1 MNREF
6 AVPAEEPEKRPV
18 QHCPECGYR
27 VSRLSPAYP
36 FCSIHHKTLLEK
48 RRARLEILVSGS
60 NANEVEA
67 VTKSLVAQMATK
79 RLEVERPNP
88 WVSGSFYLTSLVVL
102 VAVFLFVARTIQSI
116 TFLVV
121 IIGAFL
127 AIAIVGAFQ
136 LRHDRSLSEKNFLS
150 LMALT
155 FKRIPSFTVGERSKR

>member
-1 MNREF
+1 
-6 AVPAEEPEKRPV
+6 
-18 QHCPECGYR
+18 
-27 VSRLSPAYP
+27 
-36 FCSIHHKTLLEK
+36 
-48 RRARLEILVSGS
+48 
-60 NANEVEA
+60 
-67 VTKSLVAQMATK
+67 
-79 RLEVERPNP
+79 
-88 WVSGSFYLTSLVVL
+88 